1 MQLKMSSRLQTVINL
16 TTGIF
21 TMLVSLVINFF
32 LSSYIVAELGEE
44 ANGFTQLAN
53 NFVTYASLLTLAFN
67 SMAARFISVSY
78 HEKELDKMKE
88 YYSSVIVCNT
98 AMILILAPLAVA
110 TIYNL
115 EKLIVIENANVGHV
129 KILFGCVF
137 VNFFA
142 NLAVSVYSISTF
154 VLNRIYLQNM
164 INAIRTA
171 LNGVLLL
178 VMFSLLEPKVY
189 YVSLCSMVLTLA
201 AIPVYGV
208 LQRRIMPQLRF
219 SIRDFRV
226 KAVGQMLKSG
236 IWNTVNQGGNMLMTG
251 LDLLL
256 ANLFVSPAMMGLL
269 SVAKVV
275 PNAIISLASTLN
287 SNFAPEIV
295 MQYSKHN
302 KAEMLHTLRSNM
314 KISSV
319 LISIP
324 IMTFCS
330 FGVRFYSLWV
340 PSLDAKALTILSLL
354 TCMAFI
360 PSAGTQT
367 LYNVFTA
374 TNHLKVNSVAFLTTG
389 ILNLGVV
396 YFLLGHTSLGVYAI
410 AGVSSSLTIVRNLLI
425 TVPYTAKLLELPWYE
440 FYKDV
445 GISLLCC
452 ALNLVAALV
461 IQLLIPARGWV
472 LLAVA
477 VIVTC
482 GITLAADLFVVLN
495 REERK
500 KLINKVKRGRKN
512 G

>member
-1 MQLKMSSRLQTVINL
+1 MINL

-21 TMLVSLVINFF
+21 TMLVSLIINFF

-330 FGVRFYSLWV
+330 FGVQFYSLWV

-425 TVPYTAKLLELPWYE
+425 TAPYTAKLLELPWYE

-461 IQLLIPARGWV
+461 VQLLIPARGWV

-482 GITLAADLFVVLN
+482 GITLAADLF
-495 REERK
+495 RTQ
-500 KLINKVKRGRKN
+500 KVDK
-512 G
+512 

>member
-1 MQLKMSSRLQTVINL
+1 MQWKISSRIQTVINL
-16 TTGIF
+16 ATGIF
-21 TMLVSLVINFF
+21 TMLVALVINFF
-32 LSSYIVAELGEE
+32 LSSFIVAELGEE

-78 HEKELDKMKE
+78 HEGKLDKMKE
-88 YYSSVIVCNT
+88 YYSSVIVCNVL
-98 AMILILAPLAVA
+98 MVLILTPLAIV
-110 TIYNL
+110 TVIDLENL
-115 EKLIVIENANVGHV
+115 VVIENANIEHV
-129 KILFGCVF
+129 KVLFACVF
-137 VNFFA
+137 INFFA
-142 NLAVSVYSISTF
+142 NLVISVYSISTF
-154 VLNRIYLQNM
+154 ALNQIYLQN
-164 INAIRTA
+164 IVNAFRTA
-171 LNGVLLL
+171 LNGVILLIA
-178 VMFSLLEPKVY
+178 FNLLEPKIY
-189 YVSLCSMVLTLA
+189 YVSLCSLLLTLA
-201 AIPVYGV
+201 AVPVYAF

-269 SVAKVV
+269 SVAKVI

-324 IMTFCS
+324 IMTFCC

-340 PSLDAKALTILSLL
+340 PSLDARTLTILSFL
-354 TCMAFI
+354 TCMALI

-374 TNHLKVNSVAFLTTG
+374 TNHLRVNSVAFLCTG
-389 ILNLGVV
+389 IMNLGIV
-396 YFLLGHTSLGVYAI
+396 YFLLEKTLLGVYAI
-410 AGVSSSLTIVRNLLI
+410 AGVSSSLTIIRNLII
-425 TVPYTAKLLELPWYE
+425 TVPYTARLLELPWYE

-452 ALNLVAALV
+452 ILNLIVALM
-461 IQLLIPARGWV
+461 IQMLIPADGWI

-477 VIVTC
+477 VIITC
-482 GITLAADLFVVLN
+482 VLTLVADLIVVLN
-495 REERK
+495 KEERN
-500 KLINKVKRGRKN
+500 KLLKKVKRGKIN

>member
-1 MQLKMSSRLQTVINL
+1 MINL

-21 TMLVSLVINFF
+21 TMLVSLIINFF

-319 LISIP
+319 LIS
-324 IMTFCS
+324 
-330 FGVRFYSLWV
+330 
-340 PSLDAKALTILSLL
+340 
-354 TCMAFI
+354 MA
-360 PSAGTQT
+360 
-367 LYNVFTA
+367 
-374 TNHLKVNSVAFLTTG
+374 
-389 ILNLGVV
+389 
-396 YFLLGHTSLGVYAI
+396 
-410 AGVSSSLTIVRNLLI
+410 
-425 TVPYTAKLLELPWYE
+425 
-440 FYKDV
+440 
-445 GISLLCC
+445 
-452 ALNLVAALV
+452 
-461 IQLLIPARGWV
+461 V
-472 LLAVA
+472 LLKCA
-477 VIVTC
+477 TSPW
-482 GITLAADLFVVLN
+482 
-495 REERK
+495 
-500 KLINKVKRGRKN
+500 
-512 G
+512 